1 MQVTEEQCPRP
12 DLTDQFSEKW
22 IKREMMNG
30 DFMLTFETW
39 MMMSNKRRG
48 WIYNEQELV
57 LRLQHLMGRII
68 LNYIKEPIIGKDY
81 DYHCLQK
88 FIVSP

>member
-1 MQVTEEQCPRP
+1 
-12 DLTDQFSEKW
+12 
-22 IKREMMNG
+22 MMNG

-57 LRLQHLMGRII
+57 LRLQHFTGRII
-68 LNYIKEPIIGKDY
+68 LNYIKEPIIGRVRPV
-81 DYHCLQK
+81 
-88 FIVSP
+88 IVYKSLLLVHKCKGPFKR